1 MSPTRRRRP
10 ALLTAL
16 ALLLAVESVTTVAVR
31 AAEITDA
38 RTQLAAAAAVT
49 TAPHVA
55 PRAIPPAATALRP
68 PVHDVRLPT
77 DALAP
82 AATTIRGRV
91 RADAVRRTVA
101 APRPAVR
108 ARVIQPKPAKP
119 ATGKAATHKVAARS
133 SGSARRGQ
141 MIGRNHVWSPALGID
156 KRVYAFSCSR
166 SRKPGNVVYRW
177 GCAGRNNVYLMGHAR
192 TSSAR
197 STPPTTTDGS
207 PRPEGLLRR
216 LGRQAPHLRGSLVEG
231 RRTDPGCRLGVG
243 VAHSPSMTLQ
253 TCLGRHS
260 EYRLDG
266 PTRAGP
272 G

>member
-38 RTQLAAAAAVT
+38 RIQLAAAAAVT

-119 ATGKAATHKVAARS
+119 ATGKAAKHKVAARS

-177 GCAGRNNVYLMGHAR
+177 GCAGRNNVYLMGHAANVFG
-192 TSSAR
+192 SLNAAYY
-197 STPPTTTDGS
+197 DG
-207 PRPEGLLRR
+207 RLRR
-216 LGRQAPHLRGSLVEG
+216 GLKVYYADSGGKVRTYAVRWWRVVEPTPDAAWAWASLS
-231 RRTDPGCRLGVG
+231 T
-243 VAHSPSMTLQ
+243 PSMTLQ

-260 EYRLDG
+260 EYRLMVRLAQVG
-266 PTRAGP
+266 
-272 G
+272 